1 MSEHIEHA
9 IEPVFDE
16 LSSALVLGTM
26 PSPKSRETGFF
37 YGNPQNRFWK
47 VLAALFDEPVPRS
60 IPDKQDLLLRH
71 HIALW
76 DVLASCDIDGA
87 SDASIRNAQPN
98 DFSPILEKANI
109 QAVFT
114 TGAKATEFYRTLCKA
129 STGLPCTALP
139 SPSPANAQASLDD
152 LVDAYRALLPYAGNY
167 TAPVL
172 DVPKVVE
179 LEQTIAANGTSL
191 RQLMERAGRSLA
203 YRVDKIV
210 PAEQS
215 ICVLCGS
222 GNNGGD
228 GWVAAR
234 DLAEQGYTVTLI
246 TSRTPEELKAQP
258 AHDAA
263 TEVTQALAAFERA
276 RIVTNPNPEELAVLL
291 DEASAIIDAILGT
304 GFSGA
309 SVRAP
314 YDEWIKQANAQRSGG
329 TRIVAADVPSGLSA
343 QDGTAADPCIQADE
357 TVTMIVPKPGLMMPA
372 SASFCGT
379 VHVAPIAYVEP
390 ILFD

>member
-1 MSEHIEHA
+1 MPEHIEHA
-9 IEPVFDE
+9 IDPVFDTR
-16 LSSALVLGTM
+16 SRVLVLGTM
-26 PSPKSRETGFF
+26 PSPKSRKTGFF

-47 VLAALFDEPVPRS
+47 VLAVLFDEPVPCS
-60 IPDKQDLLLRH
+60 IPDKQDFLLRH

-98 DFSPILEKANI
+98 DFSPIMEKATI

-114 TGAKATEFYRTLCKA
+114 TGTKATQFYRTLCEPT
-129 STGLPCTALP
+129 TGLPCTALP

-152 LVDAYRALLPYAGNY
+152 LVDAYRVLLPFVGDY

-191 RQLMERAGRSLA
+191 RQLMERAGRFLS
-203 YRVDKIV
+203 YRVAKMTPLD
-210 PAEQS
+210 QS
-215 ICVLCGS
+215 ICILCGS

-228 GWVAAR
+228 GWVAAHN
-234 DLAEQGYTVTLI
+234 LAEQGYTVTLI
-246 TSRTPEELKAQP
+246 TARTSEELKAQP

-263 TEVTQALAAFERA
+263 NEVTQAIPAFDRA
-276 RIVTNPNPEELAVLL
+276 RIVVNPRPEELATILSK
-291 DEASAIIDAILGT
+291 ASVILDAILGT

-309 SVRAP
+309 SVRTP
-314 YDEWIKQANAQRSGG
+314 YDEWIQQANAQRSHG

-343 QDGTAADPCIQADE
+343 QNGTAANPCIQADE
-357 TVTMIVPKPGLMMPA
+357 TVTMIVPKPGLLLPG
-372 SASFCGT
+372 SALFCGE
-379 VHVAPIAYVEP
+379 VHVAPIAYIEP
-390 ILFD
+390 LSVG